1 MDDFFPKFNKRI
13 KNLFYME
20 SIKNNSALLIKPKL
34 HIKYINKTLSIL
46 NPFKLVFYL
55 FLFCLQFKPTFQRK
69 ISCDQLGLCKITY
82 NNNKEYTPN
91 PFEVNLNLFEDK
103 YIKEDNYQKLYFNYS
118 TVESVIS
125 VQPDPSVDFLFGS
138 NKYQCADGLRECPE
152 KCCKFGLCSDP
163 SNVCLK
169 HIYNRELIYAITGS
183 IFGVFIIV
191 YWIIYFYLGVN
202 YNSNFSL
209 GNNIK
214 SLDMIY
220 RKPFVREQEAVDK
233 PDTEFNPHANIEEYE
248 NRLKTKEYREN
259 MNNNMNN
266 INYCNLDDQLVDNN
280 NYKEINILTE
290 DNLKKETNINIHK
303 NSDNQLNE
311 IIEINN
317 NDNRDKKFL
326 NEILENQSSSAYKLK
341 SEFSSLNAGIDNKT
355 NNRNKRFK
363 NLDFNN
369 KKLIKQNSNSNSND
383 IKSQNIDKTFDNK
396 YKIEESKQETNP
408 EKLSNNNANI
418 CSTVSDINLGSNHEK
433 DLVMKKKDANDLDHI
448 YSAKKNKALEYEKI
462 RDEKVIDNNPN
473 YSNDHL
479 NKQNSF
485 LNANQNIVNDNT
497 SEAPIKNDN
506 QISNFD
512 NQKKQLDNGNNQ
524 NKVLE
529 IEDIINLEK
538 NNSKEK
544 ADLFS
549 PSSFAN
555 KQNRKLV
562 RNSLNKNKDIS
573 SLPIP
578 DKNTNLKESEIKNI
592 YSEKDNFNTGNEEN
606 LNLVSENNQLQENKQ
621 GKK

>member
-1 MDDFFPKFNKRI
+1 
-13 KNLFYME
+13 
-20 SIKNNSALLIKPKL
+20 
-34 HIKYINKTLSIL
+34 
-46 NPFKLVFYL
+46 
-55 FLFCLQFKPTFQRK
+55 
-69 ISCDQLGLCKITY
+69 
-82 NNNKEYTPN
+82 
-91 PFEVNLNLFEDK
+91 
-103 YIKEDNYQKLYFNYS
+103 
-118 TVESVIS
+118 
-125 VQPDPSVDFLFGS
+125 
-138 NKYQCADGLRECPE
+138 
-152 KCCKFGLCSDP
+152 
-163 SNVCLK
+163 
-169 HIYNRELIYAITGS
+169 
-183 IFGVFIIV
+183 
-191 YWIIYFYLGVN
+191 
-202 YNSNFSL
+202 
-209 GNNIK
+209 
-214 SLDMIY
+214 MIY